1 MSGQATFKTQ
11 IVNYPVQ
18 SVATAEI
25 VPLGVILLFNK
36 LREMNLRSVVINTVH
51 DSVLIDTHPSE
62 LEIVKSVAPGCLV
75 DAQAEAKKR
84 FGLSDYIP
92 LEVEMSQGKNWMEQE
107 DCA

>member
-11 IVNYPVQ
+11 IVNYTVQ

-25 VPLGVILLFNK
+25 VPIGVILLFNK

-92 LEVEMSQGKNWMEQE
+92 LEVEMSHGKNWMLQE